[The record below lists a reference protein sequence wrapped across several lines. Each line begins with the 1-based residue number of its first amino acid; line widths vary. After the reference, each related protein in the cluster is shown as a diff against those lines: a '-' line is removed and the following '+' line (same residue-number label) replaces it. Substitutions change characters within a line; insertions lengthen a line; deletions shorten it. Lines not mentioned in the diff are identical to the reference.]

1 MARQT
6 IEDVSSIASTEAS
19 EPAIV
24 MIWSGTTEQ
33 HVGFAPVGGV
43 QLGRNIK
50 SGGFTAEVEDERMS
64 REHAAVEWKNGG
76 WRIKDLESRNGTYLD
91 GERLEGETLRNSDVV
106 LRLGHTVFVLLRD
119 GRGHLVKCEGA
130 VEKRERAVEN
140 REHAGAVEKRER
152 EGTVERRERAVENRE
167 RAGVVEKRER
177 EGATVIGPELARVYD
192 AIRRNATREGNT
204 LLVHGESGSGK
215 ELAARLYHDTR
226 TPDGP
231 FVAVNCATIPEGVA
245 ERLLFGSKRGA
256 FSGATDAVGYLQSAH
271 GGTLF
276 LDEIAELEPA
286 VQAKLLRVL
295 ETREVVPVG
304 ANSPV
309 AVDIGVVAASHRQLR
324 AAIVDKQFR
333 EDLYYRLARV
343 TIHLPPL
350 RERKIDAARLAVRE
364 IAAVDRKLSVHAKL
378 VEACC
383 LRWWPGNVRELRSE
397 VGQAAREAIA
407 AGRDIVRASDL
418 SPLAGLPTGAAVPPI
433 DVPPSEEPKTAPT
446 TLDKAAVEAA
456 IANAN
461 GVLSVAARELGLH
474 RTQLYRLMEKL
485 GISREK

>member
-106 LRLGHTVFVLLRD
+106 LRLGHTLFVLLRD
-119 GRGHLVKCEGA
+119 GRGHLA
-130 VEKRERAVEN
+130 
-140 REHAGAVEKRER
+140 
-152 EGTVERRERAVENRE
+152 
-167 RAGVVEKRER
+167 KRER